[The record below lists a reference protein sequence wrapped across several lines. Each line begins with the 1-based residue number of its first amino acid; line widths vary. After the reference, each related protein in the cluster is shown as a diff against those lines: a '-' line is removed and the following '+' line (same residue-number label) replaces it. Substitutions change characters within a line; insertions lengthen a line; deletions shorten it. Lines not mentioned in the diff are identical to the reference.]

1 MAALSQKKSCQQRMD
16 EWKEFIWNPRTH
28 EFMGRTGSSWALILL
43 FYVVFYGFLTALFS
57 LTMWVMLQTI
67 DDYVPTYQDRLANPG
82 LMIRPK
88 SDSLDI
94 VFSSSDNATWKTYVN
109 KLDDF
114 LPAYDD
120 MNQTSKNENCPSGT
134 YFEEKDKGNVQN
146 HPKRACQFKRSFL
159 GRCSG
164 LEDATYGY
172 SEGKPCVLIKMN
184 RVINF
189 KPRPVPATNPF
200 ITIDCTGKKDEDIQ
214 HLGDLQY
221 FPNNG
226 SNFGTID
233 LMYFPYYGYKV
244 QANYTQ
250 PLVAVQFLNVT
261 QNVDIYVECKV
272 LAQNIKND
280 DDRDKF
286 AGRVAFK
293 LKVNS

>member
-1 MAALSQKKSCQQRMD
+1 MAALSHKKSCGQLME

-43 FYVVFYGFLTALFS
+43 FYLVFYGFLTALFS

-94 VFSSSDNATWKTYVN
+94 VFSDTDNTTWKDYVD
-109 KLDDF
+109 KLDHF

-120 MNQTSKNENCPSGT
+120 MNQTSKNEKCPSGA
-134 YFEEKDKGNVQN
+134 YFEDKDNGNVRN
-146 HPKRACQFKRSFL
+146 HPKRACQFMRSVL
-159 GRCSG
+159 GTCSG

-172 SEGKPCVLIKMN
+172 STGKPCVLIKMN
-184 RVINF
+184 RVVNF

-200 ITIDCTGKKDEDIQ
+200 ITIDCAGKKEEDTQ
-214 HLGDLQY
+214 NLGELRY
-221 FPNNG
+221 FPSNG
-226 SNFGTID
+226 SNFGIID
-233 LMYFPYYGYKV
+233 LMYFPYFGKKV
-244 QANYTQ
+244 QVNYSQ
-250 PLVAVQFLNVT
+250 PLVAVQFQNVT
-261 QNVDIYVECKV
+261 PNMDIYVECKV
-272 LAQNIKND
+272 NAQNIKND

-286 AGRVAFK
+286 AGRVGFK
-293 LKVNS
+293 LRVNS